1 MPRNSF
7 SAATAQNFKDA
18 CVDSDVHGAFTAI
31 TEDFEKNCDAQHQYN
46 HSPFIIETLTNLAHD
61 VENNTFI
68 EELLNRVQMEYP
80 DGDELHFTVR
90 DGANQVLNNQDLVEF
105 ADGMLA
111 KLPHDP
117 DLDGEDDE
125 FYMGDGSD
133 LRDIDDAGEDRYDG
147 WGGTMDT
154 HGFVRRPF

>member
-1 MPRNSF
+1 M
-7 SAATAQNFKDA
+7 
-18 CVDSDVHGAFTAI
+18 
-31 TEDFEKNCDAQHQYN
+31 QHHYN

-80 DGDELHFTVR
+80 DGDELHLAVR
-90 DGANQVLNNQDLVEF
+90 DGANQVLNNQDLVAF
-105 ADGMLA
+105 ADGMLEN
-111 KLPHDP
+111 LSHDP
-117 DLDGEDDE
+117 DLDDGNDE

-133 LRDIDDAGEDRYDG
+133 LRNIDDEGDDQYDG
-147 WGGTMDT
+147 CGGAMDT